1 MIWFHVASHT
11 RGVFIVKTF
20 MFVCNSNISLNAVC
34 AKLQAEY
41 SLPMFVFDE
50 HSTWEYAI
58 SNHLDIKFNVT
69 KTEDMKILSTWS
81 VAIPEDMNFQII
93 AYILTNKYSVQ
104 SVKTFLENIF
114 LVNVIQIQ
122 SS

>member
-1 MIWFHVASHT
+1 M
-11 RGVFIVKTF
+11 KTSI
-20 MFVCNSNISLNAVC
+20 FVCNSNISLNAVC
-34 AKLQAEY
+34 TKLQAEY

-50 HSTWEYAI
+50 HSSWEYAI
-58 SNHLDIKFNVT
+58 SNSLHIKFNVT
-69 KTEDMKILSTWS
+69 KTEDMKTLSSWNE
-81 VAIPEDMNFQII
+81 AIPEGMNFQII
-93 AYILTNKYSVQ
+93 VYILTNKYSVQ